1 MTKSNSHK
9 GAIRMEQQFIKE
21 AADLSFA
28 ALVNLLQEAETVTGT
43 SLFQYTRRT
52 VVNSRVFIDDTLRG
66 EDILTPLMMNM
77 MNLYAGLIMTAVNLN
92 QRITSTKTVRDS
104 LSIVATEDYE
114 VEFADELMDTYF
126 KGCNMRATMA
136 KNNKPQ
142 RNQNNKPNN
151 KQNIPNKANTNGT
164 RRNNNSNN
172 NSRGSGSLGSTGVAE
187 SQYVT
192 RDFENE
198 VPLPSGRII
207 QVTFDTRE
215 TGKFTV
221 NILLQLSP
229 TYVPTDVSQQFI
241 AIHFKPSIAQR
252 WLQMTAGEISFF
264 TDFLLGNDL
273 RRKRLDALRK
283 DKSGVLSEMI
293 DRRENAVSNM
303 WLKLSK
309 IKPDRQNIANTIL
322 IYESRNFDK
331 ACSVNGIDF
340 KNYANRQ
347 KFFSSTMSMIV
358 AVVNVMYNRIDM
370 YFNGMQNYSTFT
382 FDQMKK
388 NAKTEATDIL
398 AMMKQYANNGM
409 IKF

>member
-1 MTKSNSHK
+1 MAQIVNNN
-9 GAIRMEQQFIKE
+9 G
-21 AADLSFA
+21 DLSFGS
-28 ALVNLLQEAETVTGT
+28 LVNFLNNGGIEDRTGS
-43 SLFQYTRRT
+43 SLFQYT
-52 VVNSRVFIDDTLRG
+52 SRVFIDDTLRG
-66 EDILTPLMMNM
+66 EDILNPLMMNL
-77 MNLYAGLIMTAVNLN
+77 MNLYAGLILTAINVDR
-92 QRITSTKTVRDS
+92 QVTSTKTVRDS
-104 LSIVATEDYE
+104 LSVVATEDYK
-114 VEFADELMDTYF
+114 VEFANDLMSKYF
-126 KGCNMRATMA
+126 EGCSIRSTMEDPAVTPADPNAQATPDDGNGSGGKK
-136 KNNKPQ
+136 KNGESNPADHDPQ
-142 RNQNNKPNN
+142 RNTETEYRTKEFMN
-151 KQNIPNKANTNGT
+151 
-164 RRNNNSNN
+164 
-172 NSRGSGSLGSTGVAE
+172 
-187 SQYVT
+187 
-192 RDFENE
+192 D
-198 VPLPSGRII
+198 VPIPSGRIV
-207 QVTFDTRE
+207 QVTFDHKDY
-215 TGKFTV
+215 GKFNV
-221 NILLQLSP
+221 NLLIQLSP
-229 TYVPTDVSQQFI
+229 IYVPTDVSQQFI
-241 AIHFKPSIAQR
+241 AIHFKPSISQR

-331 ACSVNGIDF
+331 ACSANGIDF

-398 AMMKQYANNGM
+398 AMMKQYASNGM

>member
-1 MTKSNSHK
+1 MTKSNSYK
-9 GAIRMEQQFIKE
+9 GAIRMEQLLVKE

-28 ALVNLLQEAETVTGT
+28 ALVNLLQEAETVYGT

-92 QRITSTKTVRDS
+92 QKITSTKTVRDS
-104 LSIVATEDYE
+104 LSIVATEDYK

-142 RNQNNKPNN
+142 RNQNTKKNN
-151 KQNIPNKANTNGT
+151 KQNIPNNANTNGT

-241 AIHFKPSIAQR
+241 AIHFKPSISQR

-303 WLKLSK
+303 WLKVSG

-331 ACSVNGIDF
+331 ACSTNGIDF

-398 AMMKQYANNGM
+398 AMMKQYASNGM